1 MGVGYV
7 ADSLSASGEVIE
19 WTKVESDIIPAEFR
33 FYSPDG
39 CRQIVGQDF
48 VESKIDDIKIV
59 EHRSNKVILNI
70 SIPQGGLLWQ
80 SQIKYPGWKVKL
92 NSEPVEF
99 LDCGLRVIQ
108 LYSGENI
115 VEIYYQPI
123 WLLWGPV
130 LSIFGMGIAG
140 FTVFKAGKEDD
151 YDQSEQMA
159 K

>member
-1 MGVGYV
+1 M
-7 ADSLSASGEVIE
+7 
-19 WTKVESDIIPAEFR
+19 
-33 FYSPDG
+33 
-39 CRQIVGQDF
+39 
-48 VESKIDDIKIV
+48 
-59 EHRSNKVILNI
+59 
-70 SIPQGGLLWQ
+70 WQ